1 MVRSMTG
8 FGRGQISDCGY
19 NVNCEI
25 KGVNHR
31 YFDTFIRISRR
42 YSLLE
47 DRIKEELRKYVS
59 RGRLEININIE
70 KSGESKRNIKVD
82 KELAIAYYN
91 YLKELAEKLNISQE
105 IPIIDL
111 FRLPEVFSLEDEE
124 EDIEVVWMVLKQSLG
139 LAMDSLVAMRIK
151 EGLNLAEDIR
161 NRNSTIM
168 NMVEQLETRSPQV
181 CSEHGERLRSRILEF
196 MEQDFIDEQRLLQEI
211 AIFAEKSNVTE
222 EIVRLKSHSKH
233 LEELMHSEDAVGRK
247 SDFLVQEMF
256 REINTIASKANDLEM
271 NHIVVEVK
279 AELEKIREQLQNIE

>member
-8 FGRGQISDCGY
+8 FGRGQTNDCGY
-19 NVNCEI
+19 TVNCEI

-31 YFDTFIRISRR
+31 YFDPFIRISRR

-82 KELAIAYYN
+82 KDLAIAYYN

-105 IPIIDL
+105 IRIIDL

-124 EDIEVVWMVLKQSLG
+124 EDMEIVWAVLRQSLDV
-139 LAMDSLVAMRIK
+139 AMDCLVDMRVK

-161 NRNSTIM
+161 TRNRVILK
-168 NMVEQLETRSPQV
+168 MVEQLETRSPQV
-181 CSEHGERLRSRILEF
+181 SLEHGERLRTRISEF
-196 MEQDFIDEQRLLQEI
+196 MEQDLEDQQRLLQEI
-211 AIFAEKSNVTE
+211 AIFAEKSNITE
-222 EIVRLKSHSKH
+222 EIVRLKSHSQH
-233 LEELMHSEDAVGRK
+233 LEELMHAEDAVGRK
-247 SDFLVQEMF
+247 ADFLVQEMF
-256 REINTIASKANDLEM
+256 REINTIGSKANDLEM
-271 NHIVVEVK
+271 NRTVVEVK